1 MSSTR
6 ATSTRCSSATFLP
19 RRLHGLPRGRA
30 SRCRIGSRSPA
41 SSEPNISA
49 TTLVLDAS
57 TAIYLACTA
66 EGFASLAAS
75 ELVAPALFWSESLSG
90 LHQGLYRGAISRE
103 LADHARTSLAA
114 APIERRE
121 PAGLLERAWSI
132 ADALGWAK
140 TYDAEYVALAQILDC
155 PLLTR
160 DGRLYRA
167 ASGIAT
173 IIGPAQL

>member
-1 MSSTR
+1 M
-6 ATSTRCSSATFLP
+6 
-19 RRLHGLPRGRA
+19 
-30 SRCRIGSRSPA
+30 
-41 SSEPNISA
+41 
-49 TTLVLDAS
+49 
-57 TAIYLACTA
+57 
-66 EGFASLAAS
+66 
-75 ELVAPALFWSESLSG
+75 
-90 LHQGLYRGAISRE
+90 
-103 LADHARTSLAA
+103 AA

-160 DGRLYRA
+160 DGRLYRS

-173 IIGPAQL
+173 IIGPAQFVVTGASAPIRPELLPIR